1 MFDRSLLVLVPLLAW
16 TWAGVMGQDT
26 TVTTLRHR
34 ADSLAA
40 EWHRADVLARLAD
53 SMERERAIGGRDT
66 IAVGSLR
73 IIANRS
79 PLPLREAAT
88 RAWVVVDSLYGPAAQ
103 QLAERPYLI
112 LAVDPD
118 TATRRPVLRVGFEL
132 AWDMSVDDLTNL
144 LLANIPLAP
153 PDREL
158 DTWLGAPLR
167 PRLEGTRDF
176 ARSYV
181 RLVTAPSQSARL
193 CFLGD
198 IPSCRSVLD
207 LDDAD
212 SSFLQWYSSPEERRA
227 LLLRSFADY
236 FNRPAT
242 AATWRECT
250 RGGDRECVQLLR
262 TLPPG
267 SIPPPLG
274 TDAHRLLAHVALR
287 IGGRGAYGR
296 LLADSSGAL
305 GERLAAAAGVRL
317 DTLVLRWR
325 ADVLA
330 ARPAVVTLPR
340 WAVPVALG
348 WILLLGGCAL
358 RSSRWRVA

>member
-1 MFDRSLLVLVPLLAW
+1 MFDRCLLLVPLLGLA
-16 TWAGVMGQDT
+16 TTALVAQDT
-26 TVTTLRHR
+26 TLTKLRYR

-40 EWHRADVLARLAD
+40 EWRRADVLAGVAD
-53 SMERERAIGGRDT
+53 SIERERATGGRDT
-66 IAVGSLR
+66 IAVGALR

-79 PLPLREAAT
+79 PLPLREAAA

-103 QLAERPYLI
+103 RLADRPYFI

-118 TATRRPVLRVGFEL
+118 TSARRPVLRVGFEV
-132 AWDMSVDDLTNL
+132 AWNLSVEDLTSL

-158 DTWLGAPLR
+158 ETWLGAPLR
-167 PRLEGTRDF
+167 PRLESTRDF
-176 ARSYV
+176 ATFYI
-181 RLVTAPSQSARL
+181 RLVTAPSQAARL

-207 LDDAD
+207 LDDSD
-212 SSFLQWYSSPEERRA
+212 SSYLQWYASPAERRA
-227 LLLRSFADY
+227 VLLRSFADY

-242 AATWRECT
+242 AASWRECT
-250 RGGDRECVQLLR
+250 RGNDTECVQLLR
-262 TLPPG
+262 TLPRG

-274 TDAHRLLAHVALR
+274 TDAHRLLAHVALQ
-287 IGGRGAYGR
+287 IGGRDAYER
-296 LLADSSGAL
+296 LLADSSVTL

-340 WAVPVALG
+340 WGVPVALG
-348 WILLLGGCAL
+348 WIVLLVGCGL

>member
-1 MFDRSLLVLVPLLAW
+1 MFDRCLVLVPLLGLA
-16 TWAGVMGQDT
+16 TTALAAQDT
-26 TVTTLRHR
+26 TVTTLRRR
-34 ADSLAA
+34 ADSLAS
-40 EWHRADVLARLAD
+40 EWRRADVLARVAD
-53 SMERERAIGGRDT
+53 SLERERATGGRDT
-66 IAVGSLR
+66 IAVGALR

-103 QLAERPYLI
+103 RLADRPYFI

-118 TATRRPVLRVGFEL
+118 TAARRPVLRVGFEVVWNL
-132 AWDMSVDDLTNL
+132 GVEDLTNL

-158 DTWLGAPLR
+158 ETWLGAPLR
-167 PRLEGTRDF
+167 PRLESTRDF
-176 ARSYV
+176 ARLYI

-198 IPSCRSVLD
+198 IPSCGSVLD
-207 LDDAD
+207 LGESD
-212 SSFLQWYSSPEERRA
+212 SSYLQWYASPAERRA
-227 LLLRSFADY
+227 VLLRSFADY

-250 RGGDRECVQLLR
+250 GGNDADCLQLLR
-262 TLPPG
+262 TLPRG

-287 IGGRGAYGR
+287 IGGRDAYGR
-296 LLADSSGAL
+296 LLADSSVAL

-325 ADVLA
+325 AEVLA
-330 ARPAVVTLPR
+330 ARPAVVTLPS
-340 WAVPVALG
+340 WGVPVALG
-348 WILLLGGCAL
+348 WIVLLVGCGL

>member
-1 MFDRSLLVLVPLLAW
+1 MFDRCLLVLVPLLGL
-16 TWAGVMGQDT
+16 TRAGLVAQDT

-40 EWHRADVLARLAD
+40 EWRRADVLARLAD

-66 IAVGSLR
+66 IAVGALR
-73 IIANRS
+73 IIVNRS
-79 PLPLREAAT
+79 PLPLREAAA

-103 QLAERPYLI
+103 QLADRPYFI
-112 LAVDPD
+112 TAVDPD
-118 TATRRPVLRVGFEL
+118 TAARRPVLRVGFEI
-132 AWDMSVDDLTNL
+132 AWDMGVDDLTSL

-158 DTWLGAPLR
+158 ETWLGAPLR
-167 PRLEGTRDF
+167 PRLESTRDF
-176 ARSYV
+176 ARLYI
-181 RLVTAPSQSARL
+181 RLVTAPSKAARL

-198 IPSCRSVLD
+198 RPNCRSVLD
-207 LDDAD
+207 LGDSD
-212 SSFLQWYSSPEERRA
+212 SSFLEWYASPEERRA
-227 LLLRSFADY
+227 LLVRSFADY

-250 RGGDRECVQLLR
+250 GGNDTGCVQLLR
-262 TLPPG
+262 MLPHG

-287 IGGRGAYGR
+287 IGGRDAYGR
-296 LLADSSGAL
+296 LLADSSSAL
-305 GERLAAAAGVRL
+305 RERLAAAAVVPL

-340 WAVPVALG
+340 WGVPVALG

>member
-1 MFDRSLLVLVPLLAW
+1 MFDRCLVLVPLLGLTTA
-16 TWAGVMGQDT
+16 ALVAQDT
-26 TVTTLRHR
+26 SVTTLRHR

-40 EWHRADVLARLAD
+40 EWRRADVLARLAD

-66 IAVGSLR
+66 IAVGALR

-79 PLPLREAAT
+79 PLPLREAAA

-103 QLAERPYLI
+103 QLADRPYFI

-118 TATRRPVLRVGFEL
+118 TAARRPVLRVGFEV
-132 AWDMSVDDLTNL
+132 AWDLSVGDLTNL

-158 DTWLGAPLR
+158 ETWLGAPLR
-167 PRLEGTRDF
+167 PRLESTRDF
-176 ARSYV
+176 ARSYI

-207 LDDAD
+207 LDDSD
-212 SSFLQWYSSPEERRA
+212 SSYLRWYASPAERRA

-236 FNRPAT
+236 FNRRPAT

-250 RGGDRECVQLLR
+250 GGNDTECVQLLR
-262 TLPPG
+262 TLPRG

-274 TDAHRLLAHVALR
+274 TDAHRLLVHVALR
-287 IGGRGAYGR
+287 IGGRDAYGR
-296 LLADSSGAL
+296 LLADSSVAL

-330 ARPAVVTLPR
+330 ARPAAVTLPR
-340 WAVPVALG
+340 WGVPVALG